1 MKYFCK
7 IRLESG
13 KNSETTLFLI
23 LDATGD
29 EVPQPDKRLI
39 SECREYRLFMQG
51 RHAKTVMAEYTVYRT
66 ETEITANLEN
76 SRFEKL
82 IADGNAETV
91 ASGEMRIDRGK
102 KHKAGSP
109 RGKKKTLLKIAA
121 LLEELCEHPTTGTGK
136 VEQLKGDLEG
146 YWSRRINKASRLIYK
161 IEEDIIT
168 VFVISL
174 KGHYGDK

>member
-1 MKYFCK
+1 MKY
-7 IRLESG
+7 
-13 KNSETTLFLI
+13 
-23 LDATGD
+23 
-29 EVPQPDKRLI
+29 
-39 SECREYRLFMQG
+39 
-51 RHAKTVMAEYTVYRT
+51 
-66 ETEITANLEN
+66 
-76 SRFEKL
+76 
-82 IADGNAETV
+82 
-91 ASGEMRIDRGK
+91 ASGWAYEIQTGLEPEAERHLDEWRKSGQ
-102 KHKAGSP
+102 
-109 RGKKKTLLKIAA
+109 KKTLLKIAA